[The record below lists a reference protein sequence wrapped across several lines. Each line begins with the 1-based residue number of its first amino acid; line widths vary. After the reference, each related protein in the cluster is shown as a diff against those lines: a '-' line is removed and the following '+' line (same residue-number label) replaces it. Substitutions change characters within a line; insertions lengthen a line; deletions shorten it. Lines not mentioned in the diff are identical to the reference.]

1 MTDNVENPILEHLQA
16 LRNELRDF
24 KAQATSDL
32 NLIKLRL
39 TSLESQMASIHSD
52 MALIHGRIDLV
63 DSRLERI
70 ERRLELR
77 KDV

>member
-1 MTDNVENPILEHLQA
+1 MTDNVENLILGHLKA
-16 LRNELRDF
+16 LRNELRDC
-24 KAQATSDL
+24 KVQATSDL

-52 MALIHGRIDLV
+52 MALIPGRIDLV
-63 DSRLERI
+63 DSRLDRI

-77 KDV
+77 EDV